1 MYRDIFMV
9 LTVPCLQCVATQ
21 CNFKGCASKYL
32 TMDSSPLA
40 PTSNTYITQ
49 QDSRSL
55 RTSNLVTAK
64 SQIFA
69 MDYEKQNACKI
80 EPIR

>member
-1 MYRDIFMV
+1 
-9 LTVPCLQCVATQ
+9 
-21 CNFKGCASKYL
+21 
-32 TMDSSPLA
+32 MDSSPLA